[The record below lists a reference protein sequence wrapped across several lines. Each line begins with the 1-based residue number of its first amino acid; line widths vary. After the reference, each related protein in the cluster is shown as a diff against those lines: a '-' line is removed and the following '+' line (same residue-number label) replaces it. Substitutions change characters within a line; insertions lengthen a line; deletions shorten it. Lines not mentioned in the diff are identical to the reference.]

1 MATKTKALVTRKPVR
16 KKVEVYQ
23 PPPLAPRG
31 YNRAPALDPQTR
43 SVLVNLEQQV
53 KQFIN
58 LEERI
63 DELADQVKAAE
74 NKAANVPEA
83 WWRQLQFSI
92 STLQTEFKARVPLL
106 ERQYAIVENVI
117 SRMDRLEQR
126 MDKLEGTSVVESPG
140 RIDITTTGM
149 DPL

>member
-1 MATKTKALVTRKPVR
+1 M
-16 KKVEVYQ
+16 EVYQ

-31 YNRAPALDPQTR
+31 YNRAPALDPETR
-43 SVLVNLEQQV
+43 NALVTLEGQV

-74 NKAANVPEA
+74 NQASNVPES
-83 WWRQLQFSI
+83 WWHQLQASI
-92 STLQTEFKARVPLL
+92 STLQKEFKDRVPLL

-117 SRMDRLEQR
+117 SRMDRMEKR
-126 MDKLEGTSVVESPG
+126 MEEIEGKAH
-140 RIDITTTGM
+140 D
-149 DPL
+149 